1 VIWLTDAR
9 RRGLQ
14 FWHLIVDS
22 LELRG
27 VSRIGEREESQR
39 LMAKVPVH
47 ELRKL
52 ILPLE
57 TAVDAVLEL
66 DSEQGGALAFGVIVE
81 AQIESEPEPGL
92 ALAVQRRGSEA
103 VERRKFTL
111 PVLAA
116 AFIRYCWKCRIPLP
130 RHGSKRIEIA
140 PEGFVFTIEGSVEVI
155 RRHGPLPQGQA
166 GSTRREAQPPS
177 APKASESTA
186 SAETKPASAEP
197 AAPESSPAGSS
208 ASHAASEPAEQA
220 VA

>member
-1 VIWLTDAR
+1 
-9 RRGLQ
+9 
-14 FWHLIVDS
+14 
-22 LELRG
+22 
-27 VSRIGEREESQR
+27 
-39 LMAKVPVH
+39 MAKVPVH

-66 DSEQGGALAFGVIVE
+66 DSEQGGALSFGMIVE

-92 ALAVQRRGSEA
+92 AIAIQRRGSES
-103 VERRKFTL
+103 VERRKFSL

-155 RRHGPLPQGQA
+155 RRHGPLPQP
-166 GSTRREAQPPS
+166 GSNRRDAQQPATAKQPES
-177 APKASESTA
+177 AD
-186 SAETKPASAEP
+186 SAETKPAGPDAAAAQAPSATEPEQHASAAEQASSTAEKASP
-197 AAPESSPAGSS
+197 AAQAQASSPASQE
-208 ASHAASEPAEQA
+208 ANEPAEQA

>member
-1 VIWLTDAR
+1 
-9 RRGLQ
+9 
-14 FWHLIVDS
+14 
-22 LELRG
+22 
-27 VSRIGEREESQR
+27 
-39 LMAKVPVH
+39 MAKVPVH

-52 ILPLE
+52 MLPLE

-66 DSEQGGALAFGVIVE
+66 DSEQGGSMAFGMIVE

-92 ALAVQRRGSEA
+92 VLAVQRRGSESI
-103 VERRKFTL
+103 ERRKFTL

-155 RRHGPLPQGQA
+155 RRHGPLPQGQPSA
-166 GSTRREAQPPS
+166 TRRDAQQPS
-177 APKASESTA
+177 ASAAKPAESP
-186 SAETKPASAEP
+186 SGVDTKPAPLDSAAGPPPGASAGSPAP
-197 AAPESSPAGSS
+197 AAREAGE
-208 ASHAASEPAEQA
+208 ASKPPEQA

>member
-1 VIWLTDAR
+1 
-9 RRGLQ
+9 
-14 FWHLIVDS
+14 
-22 LELRG
+22 
-27 VSRIGEREESQR
+27 
-39 LMAKVPVH
+39 MAKVPVH

-66 DSEQGGALAFGVIVE
+66 DIEQGGSLSFGVIVE
-81 AQIESEPEPGL
+81 AQIDSEPEPGL
-92 ALAVQRRGSEA
+92 TLAVQRRGSES

-155 RRHGPLPQGQA
+155 RRHGPLPQGQG
-166 GSTRREAQPPS
+166 GSPREAQPRSALGQPS
-177 APKASESTA
+177 ETASSEAKPAAEESADLQPEISPETA
-186 SAETKPASAEP
+186 SAPSGAPAP
-197 AAPESSPAGSS
+197 SSTS
-208 ASHAASEPAEQA
+208 AEQA

>member
-1 VIWLTDAR
+1 
-9 RRGLQ
+9 
-14 FWHLIVDS
+14 
-22 LELRG
+22 
-27 VSRIGEREESQR
+27 
-39 LMAKVPVH
+39 MAKVPVH

-66 DSEQGGALAFGVIVE
+66 DSEQGGSLSFGTIVE

-92 ALAVQRRGSEA
+92 ALAVQRRGSET

-111 PVLAA
+111 PLLAA

-155 RRHGPLPQGQA
+155 RRHGALPQGQP
-166 GSTRREAQPPS
+166 GSSRREAQQPPT
-177 APKASESTA
+177 AQQPEPAASPASPDSTA
-186 SAETKPASAEP
+186 SQ
-197 AAPESSPAGSS
+197 PESSPEKAPTPSEVPASS
-208 ASHAASEPAEQA
+208 AASREATEPAEQA